1 MRGPC
6 QPSIVVQLVSPQQL
20 DNVVRFIRN
29 WKQLFDTD
37 RRLKLV
43 IGLSAN
49 DTEYQEVNSLL
60 AEEFNFVRKA
70 SNQYS
75 FPLIVVTGTI
85 RKSACLSA

>member
-1 MRGPC
+1 M
-6 QPSIVVQLVSPQQL
+6 SPQQL

-70 SNQYS
+70 SKQYS
-75 FPLIVVTGTI
+75 FSLIVVTGTI
-85 RKSACLSA
+85 RMSGCLSA